1 MKHNLQ
7 KIYTHLTGKQLGALY
22 YLHSLKSD
30 ENEIQKILA
39 SVPRKNYSCLDAEFT
54 DARDTYFDLALAW
67 GLDYW
72 RTRGLLFEFIHCFKL
87 SLDRGSR
94 EDADFFMAAAKRQE
108 SRLLAA
114 DQALEAICKECEV
127 NPASIRAFSEAE
139 PYQSMLQSSL
149 PDKEAYSEMETAL
162 RNIVTKFL
170 KTKIS

>member
-7 KIYTHLTGKQLGALY
+7 KIYTRLIGKQLGALY
-22 YLHSLKSD
+22 YLNVLKSD
-30 ENEIQKILA
+30 ESEIQKILA

-54 DARDTYFDLALAW
+54 DTRDAYFDLALAW

-94 EDADFFMAAAKRQE
+94 EDAGFFMAAAKRRE

-114 DQALEAICKECEV
+114 DQALEEICKECEID
-127 NPASIRAFSEAE
+127 PTSIRAFSETE
-139 PYQSMLQSSL
+139 PYQAMLQSSL
-149 PDKEAYSEMETAL
+149 PDREAYSKMETAL
-162 RNIVTKFL
+162 RDLATRFL
-170 KTKIS
+170 KTRVN